1 MVKVRCPL
9 CDKDFRGEGGLNW
22 HLNRI
27 HEENKE
33 ATEIDILS
41 GKPPRHELRYD
52 GVQIKVLQDNV
63 ELNQQQTEEITDC
76 VGQLSNLVAQFK
88 DRVDEL
94 DRRISSLDSL
104 NKQVED
110 QETRFAA
117 LKDENSELQTIILS
131 LSRLVWGLDQDHTG
145 ERRLADTVLS
155 GPSGTELSRA
165 RECLRQLLHSNVKPS
180 DEAKRV
186 IDSLVLPSWRA

>member
-1 MVKVRCPL
+1 MAKVRCPR
-9 CDKDFRGEGGLNW
+9 CDKGFRGEGGLNW

-33 ATEIDILS
+33 AREIEILS
-41 GKPPRHELRYD
+41 GKPPRHELPYD
-52 GVQIKVLQDNV
+52 GAQIEVPQDNV
-63 ELNQQQTEEITDC
+63 EVNQQQTEEITDC
-76 VGQLSNLVAQFK
+76 VGYLSILEAQFK

-145 ERRLADTVLS
+145 ERRLADTVLI

-165 RECLRQLLHSNVKPS
+165 REVLRQLLHSNW
-180 DEAKRV
+180 DR
-186 IDSLVLPSWRA
+186 SLETK